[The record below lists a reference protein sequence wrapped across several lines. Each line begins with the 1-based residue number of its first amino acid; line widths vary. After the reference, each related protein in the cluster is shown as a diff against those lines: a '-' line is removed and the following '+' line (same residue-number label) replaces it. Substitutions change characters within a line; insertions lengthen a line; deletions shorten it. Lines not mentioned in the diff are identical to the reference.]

1 MEEAKARV
9 GGGGEGWRCL
19 EPAELAGQEVVEEG
33 LKGGGKRWS
42 TRSERGGWH
51 RRRERDTRRRVDIG

>member
-1 MEEAKARV
+1 MEEEEEEEEEKEAKAEE
-9 GGGGEGWRCL
+9 EGWRCL

-42 TRSERGGWH
+42 TRRERGGWQH
-51 RRRERDTRRRVDIG
+51 EGKGYP